1 MGSNTLPA
9 APVNKDFET
18 VRQVYPEFIFSG
30 YSVSEDDEK
39 IEVIYDFEIPGLCH
53 FRPELSFPRNEKIGE
68 RNLDPVAREMLF
80 NIGMIELISYWKTT
94 CSPRVRILNHGLSD
108 EAISFWKNLYFG
120 GLGEFFYRNEIHT
133 SFESFM
139 TIEAEGEEYTVDASY
154 RRDNLN
160 TEDGDQALEH
170 ASVLIPVGGGKDS
183 IVSLSRLASLEE
195 RRYGFAINPTAA
207 AIDSMEVA
215 GIGSSQRLFV
225 KRRLDSNM
233 LELNRLGY
241 WNGHTPFSALVAF
254 ISVYVAHV
262 HDLKYIVLSNEA
274 SANEATVSGTDV
286 NHQFSKSTIF
296 EEAFQT
302 YVERFI
308 GTDIYYFSLMRP
320 FSELAIAAEF
330 ARHPQF
336 FSIFRSCNVGSKEN
350 RWCGHCAKCLF
361 VATVLR
367 PFLSEETVEEI
378 VSRDLFNSPD
388 LLADFEGLCGRI
400 ELKPWECVGTVSEV
414 NAAVT
419 MTICQYLDASIPQ
432 SRLPL
437 LYQAYLGWVAAAEIP
452 GVYLT
457 NTGRPITVIV
467 EAAGPLQRFNTDH
480 RIPAVFLPYIE
491 TMLEESSHE

>member
-1 MGSNTLPA
+1 MGSNTLPV
-9 APVNKDFET
+9 APVNIDFET
-18 VRQVYPEFIFSG
+18 LRQVYPEFVFSG
-30 YSVSEDDEK
+30 YSVTENDEQ
-39 IEVIYDFEIPGLCH
+39 IQLIYDFEIPGLCSFH
-53 FRPELSFPRNEKIGE
+53 PELSFPRNKESRE
-68 RNLDPVAREMLF
+68 RNLDPLARELIF

-94 CSPRVRILNHGLSD
+94 CSPRVRILNHGLTD

-120 GLGEFFYRNEIHT
+120 GLGEFFYRNEIQT

-139 TIEAEGEEYTVDASY
+139 TIEAEGENYKPSPVRELSDAQRS
-154 RRDNLN
+154 DNRLN
-160 TEDGDQALEH
+160 DS
-170 ASVLIPVGGGKDS
+170 SVLIPVGGGKDS
-183 IVSLSRLASLEE
+183 IVSLSRLAALGEK
-195 RRYGFAINPTAA
+195 RYGFAINPTRA

-215 GIGSSQRLFV
+215 GIATAQRLFV

-254 ISVYVAHV
+254 VSLYVAYV
-262 HDLKYIVLSNEA
+262 HDLKFIVLSNEA

-286 NHQFSKSTIF
+286 NHQFSKSTAF
-296 EEAFQT
+296 EEAFQS

-320 FSELAIAAEF
+320 FSELAIAREF
-330 ARHPQF
+330 ARYPQF
-336 FSIFRSCNVGSKEN
+336 FKIFRSCNVGSKEN

-367 PFLSEETVEEI
+367 PFLSEEKVDAI
-378 VSRDLFNSPD
+378 IGRDLFNAPD
-388 LLADFEGLCGRI
+388 LLVDFEGLCGRI

-414 NAAVT
+414 NTAVT
-419 MTICQYLDASIPQ
+419 MTICQYLDAGIPP

-457 NTGRPITVIV
+457 NTGRPITVID
-467 EAAGPLQRFNTDH
+467 EAAGPLQRFNRDH
-480 RIPAVFLPYIE
+480 RVPAVFLPYIE